1 MEKIEDTNLEKINL
15 IIESFQKFNF
25 MDVSSFDVNNFNDIS
40 GKITEFI
47 NIPQISSNKRL
58 SLKLNFINI
67 LNESMNTTKPT
78 HKNLGLNIEY
88 LLYNKMIEIMRIN
101 DKPMIFI
108 TLLKNSLVGEPNYNI
123 LQKLQTQ
130 RGFQIFKFLNVLF
143 SNADDMLEYVKIQ
156 QIALQLQLKF
166 NDILVGILKCVF
178 IDILYSLY
186 LLTENSITRTR
197 IYSNITNLKTFRVEF
212 ENIKDY
218 KDYYNSLLDEIKDDI
233 NSTEPSVSK

>member
-67 LNESMNTTKPT
+67 LNESMDTTKPI

-88 LLYNKMIEIMRIN
+88 L
-101 DKPMIFI
+101 
-108 TLLKNSLVGEPNYNI
+108 
-123 LQKLQTQ
+123 
-130 RGFQIFKFLNVLF
+130 
-143 SNADDMLEYVKIQ
+143 
-156 QIALQLQLKF
+156 
-166 NDILVGILKCVF
+166 
-178 IDILYSLY
+178 
-186 LLTENSITRTR
+186 
-197 IYSNITNLKTFRVEF
+197 
-212 ENIKDY
+212 
-218 KDYYNSLLDEIKDDI
+218 
-233 NSTEPSVSK
+233 